1 MASPT
6 HGELCR
12 CPGQTA
18 NTPRKIEQTPLHAY
32 RAALNSS
39 TQLRHSRA
47 GRAQD
52 TLIRP
57 PHVSASVS
65 WPALLKVLAV
75 MLVITA
81 AYRLFTLAV
90 SFLKFR
96 APWRGGGCGQKRNRA
111 RRDSEGHRADGQ
123 NVDDWPCLRLTILV
137 LPYVA
142 VVGLVRLLITS
153 TSTPPISMRVYCTVS
168 DYCIYSGV

>member
-1 MASPT
+1 M
-6 HGELCR
+6 
-12 CPGQTA
+12 
-18 NTPRKIEQTPLHAY
+18 
-32 RAALNSS
+32 
-39 TQLRHSRA
+39 RA

-81 AYRLFTLAV
+81 AYRLFTLAD

-96 APWRGGGCGQKRNRA
+96 APWRGGCAQKTKPRVVIERVI
-111 RRDSEGHRADGQ
+111 RADGQ
-123 NVDDWPCLRLTILV
+123 KVDDRPCLRPIILV

-153 TSTPPISMRVYCTVS
+153 TSIN
-168 DYCIYSGV
+168 